1 MLVSLNKHSGVP
13 IYRQLM
19 DQLKEQI
26 LTGRLAE
33 GAQLE
38 SVAVLSQQLKVNPM
52 TVSKAYA
59 SMVQDG
65 LLERRP
71 GIGVF
76 VNRIRSESRNRE
88 VNAMLVDAID
98 TVVNLAL
105 QMRISEQEASRLL
118 NERYRKAARRSD
130 TQ

>member
-65 LLERRP
+65 LLERRS

-76 VNRIRSESRNRE
+76 VNRIRTEARNRE
-88 VNAMLVDAID
+88 VNAMLVDAVD

-105 QMRISEQEASRLL
+105 QMKISEQEASRLL